1 MDTNNNIPVQTGP
14 LYACFTCGKPA
25 EIGRSFAD
33 GARAFLSAG
42 YSSSPLDEWGGHIWY
57 LQKYC
62 KCQPERVARLGDC
75 IAPLTPSSANGAIT
89 PADIPQIRELLARIA
104 GAVPE
109 ELRRND
115 PAASLVYR
123 LLDGRIAPENAISE
137 LREVI
142 ANGCTQVAYSGQPM
156 AAPPIFQRR
165 KVTHGG

>member
-1 MDTNNNIPVQTGP
+1 MDTNNNIPVQAGP
-14 LYACFTCGKPA
+14 LYKCFVCGGPA
-25 EIGRSFAD
+25 LIGRSFAD
-33 GARAFLSAG
+33 GARVFLSAG
-42 YSSSPLDEWGGHIWY
+42 HGSSPLDEWGEHIWY

-62 KCQPERVARLGDC
+62 KCQPERVVRLGDC
-75 IAPLTPSSANGAIT
+75 IAPLETGPDGLA
-89 PADIPQIRELLARIA
+89 PAAIPQIRELLAHIA

-123 LLDGRIAPENAISE
+123 LLDGRIAPENAILE
-137 LREVI
+137 LREMIV
-142 ANGCTQVAYSGQPM
+142 SGQPV